1 MSINKNK
8 RIVIKVGGTEGLDYT
23 AICADIT
30 KIIEAGHSIVVVHG
44 GSAET
49 NQLGEML
56 NIPQRTI
63 ISPSGHTSRY
73 TDIETLEVFI
83 MAVNGKINT
92 KLVQGLQKHGL
103 NAFGLSG
110 VDGRLILAER
120 KKAIIS
126 IDNGKKRVIRDDMS
140 GKITHIDQNLLSLLV
155 EKNHIP
161 VIAPLAISLDGEIL
175 NVDADRV
182 AAHIAFSI
190 QADLLILLT
199 AVPGILQDFPNESS
213 LIKTL
218 KFNQLDNVISKVV
231 QGRMKKKV
239 LAAKEALSG
248 GVKKII
254 ITDGRSKSPITD
266 ALKGNGTWI
275 G

>member
-199 AVPGILQDFPNESS
+199 AVPGILKDFPNESS

>member
-175 NVDADRV
+175 NIDADRV

-199 AVPGILQDFPNESS
+199 AVPGILKDFPNESS

>member
-1 MSINKNK
+1 MSFNERKS
-8 RIVIKVGGTEGLDYT
+8 IVVKLGGTEGLDYT
-23 AICADIT
+23 AICTDIA

-63 ISPSGHTSRY
+63 VSPSGHTSRY
-73 TDIETLEVFI
+73 TNLETLEVFI

-92 KLVQGLQKHGL
+92 KLVQGLQKQGL

-110 VDGRLILAER
+110 IDGRLIHAER
-120 KKAIIS
+120 KKTIIS
-126 IDNGKKRVIRDDMS
+126 IENGKKRVIRDDMS
-140 GKITHIDQNLLSLLV
+140 GKITHVEQNLLSILV
-155 EKNHIP
+155 ENNYIP
-161 VIAPLAISLDGEIL
+161 VIAPLAISPDGEIL

-182 AAHIAFSI
+182 AAHITNSI

-199 AVPGILQDFPNESS
+199 AVPGILKNFPDENS

-218 KFNQLDNVISKVV
+218 KINQLDDVISKVV

-239 LAAKEALSG
+239 LAAKEALLG
-248 GVKKII
+248 GVEKII
-254 ITDGRSKSPITD
+254 ITDGRVNSPITK